1 MKAPA
6 EKGPAHFLP
15 FALAALAVIALYG
28 LIASTAVSELG
39 SRNAGEDYYN
49 RLVDGLGAGHTS
61 LDLPVPAWLAQL
73 PNPYD
78 PKANAPFQG
87 QRYSPGRIHDL
98 SYYHG
103 RLYLYFSVV
112 PAVVLFGPFHWLT
125 SAYLSHQEACF
136 LFGSLGFLASAAL
149 LNSIRR
155 RCFPG
160 VGPWLAGVGTLCAG
174 LVPLLPLVLER
185 SDVWEVPIVASYAFW
200 MLALLCTWTHLN
212 RPVQS
217 WPSLLGLSAAV
228 GCAIG
233 CRPSSVLGAA
243 LLVVPVG
250 RIMAGFRERNRVE
263 IWTAVFAFLLPITA
277 IAMALLAYNQ
287 ARFGNILEFGQSYQL
302 SGGEEEAVSR
312 FQLGFFWYNFRLY
325 FLEYP
330 GWQGV
335 FPFVKELT
343 APAMP
348 PGHRA
353 GDSPVGVLALLP
365 FLLCAGALPWGFSRV
380 AEQPRRPLT
389 IIAAAILAVF
399 AANAGPLCLF
409 ISTCLRYQVEFVPA
423 LGLLAVLGFF
433 SLAPTTGHPSAQGAQ
448 GAWLGAAG
456 VAAAFSIAFN
466 LLMTADL
473 RGNTYAGHGVIAAQ
487 GGQNDQAAAWY
498 RRALRLRP
506 ATPVAQVGLADIL
519 VREGK
524 FAEAETEL
532 RKAVILLPTSTE
544 VRLNDA
550 YCLYRLGRFPE
561 AMAECETAL
570 RLVPGLPAAKSAEEA
585 IRRAQGPAP

>member
-1 MKAPA
+1 MSAQA
-6 EKGPAHFLP
+6 EKGPAYFLP
-15 FALAALAVIALYG
+15 FALAALVVIAVYG

-39 SRNAGEDYYN
+39 SRTAAEDYYN
-49 RLVDGLGAGHTS
+49 RLVDGLAAGHTS

-73 PNPYD
+73 PDPYD

-87 QRYSPGRIHDL
+87 QRYEPGRIHDL

-103 RLYLYFSVV
+103 RMYLYFSVV
-112 PAVVLFGPFHWLT
+112 PAALLFGPFHWLT
-125 SAYLSHQEACF
+125 GAYLSHQEACF

-149 LNSIRR
+149 LNSIRQ

-160 VGPWLAGVGTLCAG
+160 AGPLVAALGTLCAG

-185 SDVWEVPIVASYAFW
+185 SDVWEVPIVASYALW
-200 MLALLCTWTHLN
+200 MLALLCLWIHLN
-212 RPVQS
+212 RPARS

-243 LLVVPVG
+243 LLLVPVG
-250 RIMAGFRERNRVE
+250 RLLPGFRERNR
-263 IWTAVFAFLLPITA
+263 IGFWTDLLALLLPVAA
-277 IAMALLAYNQ
+277 IAAGLLAYNH
-287 ARFGNILEFGQSYQL
+287 ARFGSSLEFGQSYQL
-302 SGGEEEAVSR
+302 SGGEETAVRR

-330 GWQGV
+330 GWQTA
-335 FPFVKELT
+335 FPFVKELA

-348 PGHRA
+348 AGHRA

-365 FLLCAGALPWGFSRV
+365 FLLCAGALPWGFSRL
-380 AEQPRRPLT
+380 AEQPRRLLLA
-389 IIAAAILAVF
+389 IAGAIFVVF

-409 ISTCLRYQVEFVPA
+409 ISTCLRYQLEFVPA

-433 SLAPTTGHPSAQGAQ
+433 SLASPLGRPGAQ

-473 RGNTYAGHGVIAAQ
+473 RGNTYAGHGLIAARN
-487 GGQNDQAAAWY
+487 GRNDEAAGWY

-506 ATPVAQVGLADIL
+506 ATPIAQVGLADVL
-519 VREGK
+519 VRQGK
-524 FAEAETEL
+524 FAEAVAEL
-532 RKAVILLPTSTE
+532 QRAEVLLPASTE
-544 VRLNDA
+544 IRLNDS
-550 YCLYRLGRFPE
+550 YCLYRLGRWQE
-561 AMAECETAL
+561 AMAECEAAL
-570 RLVPGLPAAKSAEEA
+570 RLEPGLPAAKSAEAA
-585 IRRAQGPAP
+585 IRRAQGQVP